1 MKFTFPSSPT
11 ITSNFNPSDDDHISY
26 SYLAMLAEAAAA
38 ILHGGFTH
46 YYEPFMIFFLRS
58 FRFVCSSL
66 VILACLCWLLY
77 YFFLKVS
84 ACTPLLR
91 FKPQQL
97 DGGWLAGVEN
107 CY

>member
-11 ITSNFNPSDDDHISY
+11 LTSNFNPSDDDQISY

-46 YYEPFMIFFLRS
+46 YYEPFMIFLRS

-91 FKPQQL
+91 LNPL
-97 DGGWLAGVEN
+97 LVGWLAGVEN